1 MAAAHLT
8 AAKETTMTKID
19 PGNAAWLRAHND
31 RTAFRLLIEHGPL
44 TRAQLGELSGM
55 SKPTASQMLAR
66 LERAEL
72 VHAVGEASGSRGPA
86 AVSYGIRTDRTTG
99 VAVSM
104 LADSLQ
110 CALVD
115 ATGTEHPIV
124 EVPLTGEPRGPED
137 DIRRAIEAA
146 TAAGG
151 AALSTVEVV
160 TVGVQAAVW
169 RERDSLSLTNTLP
182 GWPSEGARARI
193 ESALGV
199 SATIEN
205 DVNLAAMAERASG
218 VARDASTFVLLW
230 LGDGIGAGVDLGG
243 TILRGISG
251 SAGEVGYLSLPAGA
265 DGAAADATDLLG
277 APAIAALLG
286 FDGVAEYSRA
296 LERLAAGD
304 PALATIADRIALAI
318 DPVLAVLDPQMVVLG
333 GPTGVAGGGAL
344 ASLVDARI
352 AREAHPVLAV
362 KASSTGSSAVLLGAR
377 QLLADQIRERL
388 EARILAG

>member
-1 MAAAHLT
+1 
-8 AAKETTMTKID
+8 MTKID

-66 LERAEL
+66 LERADL

-104 LADSLQ
+104 LADSMQ

-115 ATGTEHPIV
+115 ATGTEHPVV
-124 EVPLTGEPRGPED
+124 EVPFEGVDRSPER
-137 DIRRAIEAA
+137 DITRAVEAA
-146 TAAGG
+146 CAAVGSER
-151 AALSTVEVV
+151 AAVEVV

-169 RERDSLSLTNTLP
+169 QERDTLSLTNTLP
-182 GWPSEGARARI
+182 GWPSDGARGRI
-193 ESALGV
+193 EAALGV

-205 DVNLAAMAERASG
+205 DVNLAAMAERAIG
-218 VARDASTFVLLW
+218 VAQDASTFVLLW

-243 TILRGISG
+243 TILRGVSG
-251 SAGEVGYLSLPAGA
+251 SAGEVGYLSLPAATGA
-265 DGAAADATDLLG
+265 SGVDATDLLG
-277 APAIAALLG
+277 APAICALVDPSG
-286 FDGVAEYSRA
+286 DVAYADA
-296 LERLAAGD
+296 LARLAGD
-304 PALATIADRIALAI
+304 SGALAAVADRIALAI
-318 DPVLAVLDPQMVVLG
+318 DPVLAVLDPEMVVLG
-333 GPTGVAGGGAL
+333 GPTGVAGGDAL
-344 ASLVDARI
+344 ADLVDDRI

-362 KASSTGSSAVLLGAR
+362 RASSTGSQSVLLGAR
-377 QLLADQIRERL
+377 QLLAGQIRERL

>member
-1 MAAAHLT
+1 
-8 AAKETTMTKID
+8 MTQID

-31 RTAFRLLIEHGPL
+31 RTAFRLLLEHGPL

-66 LERAEL
+66 LERAQL

-86 AVSYGIRTDRTTG
+86 AVSYGVRTDRSTG

-115 ATGTEHPIV
+115 ASGLERPIV
-124 EVPLTGEPRGPED
+124 EVPLSGAARGPEG

-146 TAAGG
+146 CEAADTDM
-151 AALSTVEVV
+151 ATVEVV

-169 RERDSLSLTNTLP
+169 QDRDTLSLTNTLP
-182 GWPSEGARARI
+182 GWPSSGTSELI

-199 SATIEN
+199 RATIEN

-218 VARDASTFVLLW
+218 VAREASSFVLLW

-243 TILRGISG
+243 AVLRGVSG
-251 SAGEVGYLSLPAGA
+251 SAGEIGYLSLPSAAHAG
-265 DGAAADATDLLG
+265 GVDATDLLG
-277 APAIAALLG
+277 GPAIASILG
-286 FDGVAEYSRA
+286 LADPSDYPDAVG
-296 LERLAAGD
+296 RLSSD
-304 PALATIADRIALAI
+304 TVALATVADRIAAVI
-318 DPVLAVLDPQMVVLG
+318 DPVLAVLDPSMVVLG
-333 GPTGVAGGGAL
+333 GPTGVAGGADL
-344 ASLVDARI
+344 ANLVERRI
-352 AREAHPVLAV
+352 DREAHPVLDV
-362 KASSTGSSAVLLGAR
+362 RASSTGSSAVLLGAR
-377 QLLADQIRERL
+377 QLLVGQIRERL
-388 EARILAG
+388 EARIIAG